1 MAMLNPFL
9 FSPGN
14 SAARLANSGSNPID
28 SIESVKIQKRISHFA
43 LVMALETF
51 FLMVVGSATRVMNA
65 GLSCPDWPLCYGEI
79 LPLAQMNLQV
89 FLEWFHRLMASLM
102 GLSSLILLGL
112 SWQYRQILPH
122 WFAKAALFAVCLI
135 GFQGILGGLT
145 VTELLRFDIVTA
157 HLGTALFFFVTVLSM
172 GLLLLPYPT
181 QGSTGSNQSSRSKL
195 PHRLFWL
202 GLGSSFLVYAQ
213 SILGAL
219 VGSQWAL
226 HQCFA
231 AQELCVVMNSHL
243 LGVLPTTVATLTLV
257 GWTIFA
263 PLLPPILRKLGL
275 SIGGFLGLQLLLGG
289 LTYQFRLQVELLT
302 IAHQATGA
310 ALLGSLVIF
319 TIFAFRIGYPSLKQ
333 V

>member
-9 FSPGN
+9 LDTKTAFSDPG
-14 SAARLANSGSNPID
+14 SH
-28 SIESVKIQKRISHFA
+28 SVSPLKIRTRISHFV

-112 SWQYRQILPH
+112 SWGYRRFLPD
-122 WFAKAALFAVCLI
+122 WFPKAAFFAVCLI

-172 GLLLLPYPT
+172 GLWLLPYHSV
-181 QGSTGSNQSSRSKL
+181 GSKV
-195 PHRLFWL
+195 PRLSWL
-202 GLGSSFLVYAQ
+202 GLGSSILVYAQ
-213 SILGAL
+213 SLLGAL

-231 AQELCVVMNSHL
+231 AQELCLVMNSHL
-243 LGVLPTTVATLTLV
+243 IGVLPTTLASLV
-257 GWTIFA
+257 LVIWTILA
-263 PLLPPILRKLGL
+263 PDLPDILRKLGI
-275 SIGGFLGLQLLLGG
+275 SVAGFLGLQVMLGVA
-289 LTYQFRLQVELLT
+289 TYQFRLQVELLT

-310 ALLGSLVIF
+310 ALLGSLVVF
-319 TIFAFRIGYPSLKQ
+319 TIFAFRTGDPEPIPFF
-333 V
+333 